1 MPLLIYRTDRWFL
14 AQDQDL
20 WEEFTT
26 TLAMGLPVIERQSCV
41 PPDSTGTGHDN
52 SNAALMVANQTC
64 LMKDLDRLNDLM
76 TITKGMLATLNVAQN
91 KAAEAKC
98 DQQVLKY
105 IDLCVRVTS
114 RCYDGDASPRV
125 EAQWTSIITAC
136 KLPIPQ
142 VPRPSSGRSV
152 SLLLPLHSVRFLT
165 PSTVKKLLTSSL
177 QFLHNLIQNNEHRK
191 LLLWLDLFGSSKS
204 SHPDLEFTGTG
215 PHLANASVPP
225 MADPSTTEDF
235 KEEFTTTGVPIPSD
249 EDLRTAMN
257 RLAHGAGPSESL
269 NRSEK
274 LATHAYVKSTFSQRS
289 LLTLASLQ
297 PVDPS
302 GTDRQS
308 KGKWDWAKIH
318 LKDYSSEGIKESD
331 TIITK
336 NPDAAAKTLKEAK
349 EQLMSR
355 LASRHGSN
363 QQTNLS
369 LATRYMVPHAD
380 GSDEEDEHVA
390 GDESGSMYPDL
401 GDPDRGL
408 LTDIPLVLGPD
419 EMDAL
424 VMIIRAG
431 ITPCL
436 NFPTDPKE
444 AMELKHM
451 QAVRCNI
458 LLAQDAGRNLLREL
472 LIFIAAWEFDEEIF
486 YFRIML
492 QIMDAILNHGLMPFA
507 YQTFGEVKDIV
518 SPAQSIV
525 IKLLTQLFRKKQN
538 TLPPAGYKVL
548 HGSPLVVPTRAD
560 LLVVRYIFTVF
571 RQSIIPET
579 CALIYLQG
587 QIRQGAAYPED
598 FPLTLWDME
607 RVYEGVYQFLEFFAV
622 LTENEMWKDML
633 VRWEVV
639 SELVTLLRELDASIP
654 KAPLTPAQT
663 AREEAEAAG
672 NTRPAQG
679 STSASGQVERP
690 YDPVSTDETAPAGYN
705 ADASAPESPSRDPE
719 NPDPADFEWRN
730 LKKLVVLVLSS
741 LVWKSAPVQDQ
752 IRQYGGVEMVLNCCN
767 YDANNLY
774 IREHAIMCLRFLLE
788 NSPENQ
794 EIVGKLE
801 ARKVVPSEVLD
812 SKGYET
818 FIDADGKV
826 GLRPKD
832 PSSVG

>member
-1 MPLLIYRTDRWFL
+1 M
-14 AQDQDL
+14 
-20 WEEFTT
+20 
-26 TLAMGLPVIERQSCV
+26 IEKQTCV
-41 PPDSTGTGHDN
+41 PPDSTGTGHDH

-76 TITKGMLATLNVAQN
+76 SITKSMLATLNIAQD

-98 DQQVLKY
+98 DQQVLRY

-136 KLPIPQ
+136 ELPTPQ
-142 VPRPSSGRSV
+142 VPRPKFCRSN
-152 SLLLPLHSVRFLT
+152 SLLLPLHSVRFLI
-165 PSTVKKLLTSSL
+165 PSTVKKLLIGSL
-177 QFLHNLIQNNEHRK
+177 HFLHNLIQNNEHRK

-215 PHLANASVPP
+215 PLLANASVPP
-225 MADPSTTEDF
+225 MAPPSTTADF

-249 EDLRTAMN
+249 EDLRIAMN

-274 LATHAYVKSTFSQRS
+274 VATLAHVRTTFSQRS
-289 LLTLASLQ
+289 LLTLAERNGSNEASLQ

-302 GTDRQS
+302 GTDGLS
-308 KGKWDWAKIH
+308 EGKWDWAKLE
-318 LKDYSSEGIKESD
+318 LKDYSSEGIMESD
-331 TIITK
+331 TIVTK
-336 NPDAAAKTLKEAK
+336 NPDAAAQTLREAK
-349 EQLMSR
+349 EQLMAR
-355 LASRHGSN
+355 LASRHAPDQETDPGDGSK
-363 QQTNLS
+363 
-369 LATRYMVPHAD
+369 YVVPDAD
-380 GSDEEDEHVA
+380 GSDFATSGSGEEDGHVA
-390 GDESGSMYPDL
+390 ADESGSMYPDL
-401 GDPDRGL
+401 GDPDRGV

-424 VMIIRAG
+424 VLIIRGG

-436 NFPTDPKE
+436 NFPTDPKK

-472 LIFIAAWEFDEEIF
+472 LIFIAAWEFDDETF

-492 QIMDAILNHGLMPFA
+492 QIMDAILNHGLIPFA

-538 TLPPAGYKVL
+538 TFPPAGYKVL
-548 HGSPLVVPTRAD
+548 HGSPPVVPTRAD

-587 QIRQGAAYPED
+587 RIRQGAASPED

-633 VRWEVV
+633 VRWEIV

-654 KAPLTPAQT
+654 KAPLTSAQT

-672 NTRPAQG
+672 NARPTQG

-690 YDPVSTDETAPAGYN
+690 YDLVSTDETAPAGYE

-741 LVWKSAPVQDQ
+741 LVWKSVPVQDQ

-794 EIVGKLE
+794 EIVEKLE